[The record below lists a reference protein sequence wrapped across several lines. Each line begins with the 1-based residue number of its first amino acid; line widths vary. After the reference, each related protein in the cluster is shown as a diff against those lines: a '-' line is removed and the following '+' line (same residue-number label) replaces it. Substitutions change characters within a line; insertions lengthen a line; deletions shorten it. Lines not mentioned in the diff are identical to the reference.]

1 MVVAHQSF
9 LSQVF
14 ERCREIERQT
24 VEVLGE
30 EDADVFVNIWNDSLQ
45 FENAIDQIYGHDEWT
60 QSLVAVRLWEFS
72 RELVNLQTLF
82 LCGNYSL
89 LRSRLRFIWEMIFRG
104 FYADTY
110 EKKSPKDPDK
120 PGPSIDDKS
129 VWLENL
135 EEDRGLGWGKLIKPT
150 LCRVCPLAEKEAKVL
165 DYYHKLWTDL
175 NKYVHPTHFLV
186 ETMIDRD
193 VILIDRFSEE
203 WARETVTV
211 ATDVFDLIW
220 LAVIA
225 RFPGC
230 LEIVAKQDLIVQY
243 PRTKEI
249 LKQVPAG

>member
-9 LSQVF
+9 LSQVL
-14 ERCREIERQT
+14 ERCREIERET

-30 EDADVFVNIWNDSLQ
+30 EDVHVFVNIWNDSLEI
-45 FENAIDQIYGHDEWT
+45 ENAIDQIYGEDERT

-72 RELVNLQTLF
+72 RELLNLQVLF

-89 LRSRLRFIWEMIFRG
+89 LRARLRFIWEMIFRA

-110 EKKSPKDPDK
+110 EKKSPNDPVK

-135 EEDRGLGWGKLIKPT
+135 EENRGLSWRNIIKPT
-150 LCRVCPLAEKEAKVL
+150 LYRIFPLAEEQGEVP
-165 DYYHKLWTDL
+165 DYYHKLWKDL
-175 NKYVHPTHFLV
+175 NNYVHPTHFLV
-186 ETMIDRD
+186 ERMIDRD
-193 VILIDRFSEE
+193 GILIDRFDQE
-203 WARETVTV
+203 WAKETIDV
-211 ATDVFDLIW
+211 AMDVFDLVW

-230 LEIVAKQDLIVQY
+230 LKMVATQGLIVEY
-243 PRTKEI
+243 PRTEEI
-249 LKQVPAG
+249 LKGIP

>member
-9 LSQVF
+9 LSQVL
-14 ERCREIERQT
+14 ERCREIERET

-30 EDADVFVNIWNDSLQ
+30 EDALVFVNIWNDSLEI
-45 FENAIDQIYGHDEWT
+45 ENAIAQIYGHDERT

-89 LRSRLRFIWEMIFRG
+89 VRARLRFIWEMMFRA

-110 EKKSPKDPDK
+110 EKKSPNDPDK

-135 EEDRGLGWGKLIKPT
+135 EENRGLGWGNTIKPT
-150 LCRVCPLAEKEAKVL
+150 LCRIFPLAEKEGEVL
-165 DYYHKLWTDL
+165 DYYHKLWKDL
-175 NKYVHPTHFLV
+175 NNYVHPTHFLV

-193 VILIDRFSEE
+193 GLLVDRFSQE
-203 WARETVTV
+203 WAKETVRV
-211 ATDVFDLIW
+211 ATDIFDLIW
-220 LAVIA
+220 ALVIS

-230 LEIVAKQDLIVQY
+230 LEMVAKQGLIVEY
-243 PRTKEI
+243 PMTKQI
-249 LKQVPAG
+249 LKEVADG